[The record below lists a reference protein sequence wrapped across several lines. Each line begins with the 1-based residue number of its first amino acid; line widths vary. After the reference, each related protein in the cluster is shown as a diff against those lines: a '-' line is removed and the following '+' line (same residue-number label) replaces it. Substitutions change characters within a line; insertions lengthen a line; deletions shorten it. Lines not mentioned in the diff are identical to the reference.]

1 MFGTIGKS
9 LVIFGIIVIIAG
21 IVMIFW
27 GKIPFPGKLPG
38 DIVVKKKSVTIYIP
52 IITCILISI
61 ILTIILNLIVHFFK

>member
-1 MFGTIGKS
+1 MIGKS

-27 GKIPFPGKLPG
+27 GKIPFLGKLPG
-38 DIVVKKKSVTIYIP
+38 DIVIKKKTVTIYIP

-61 ILTIILNLIVHFFK
+61 ILTIVLNIIGRLFK

>member
-1 MFGTIGKS
+1 MFNMIGKS

-27 GKIPFPGKLPG
+27 GKIPFLGKLPG
-38 DIVVKKKSVTIYIP
+38 DIVIKKKTVTIYIP

-61 ILTIILNLIVHFFK
+61 ILTIVLNIIGRLFK